1 MNFPG
6 GSRDEDDTVSHARR
20 LRGGRISVP
29 FQTYFLT
36 KCVEDRRPILA
47 VSAAAEI
54 VIESLGHVRA
64 QGDIKLLA
72 FVVMPDHYHA
82 VITLLPGNGN
92 GDGNGDGNGSS
103 NGNTNDQDQD
113 HDNALSNLMR
123 RIGSY
128 TANRIRKALDIHH
141 VIWQA
146 DGFYDR
152 AGRTQQDVL
161 DAAEYVEHNPV
172 SKGLATIAK
181 EWLFSSAHP
190 SRKAMLD
197 WDWWV

>member
-1 MNFPG
+1 MNVPR
-6 GSRDEDDTVSHARR
+6 RDEGSHARR

-36 KCVEDRRPILA
+36 KCVDDRRPILA
-47 VSAAAEI
+47 VPEAAEI
-54 VIESLGHVRA
+54 VIESLGHVRT

-82 VITLLPGNGN
+82 VITLLPGKGRGDENGN
-92 GDGNGDGNGSS
+92 VNG
-103 NGNTNDQDQD
+103 QDRD
-113 HDNALSNLMR
+113 HDRDLSNLMR

-128 TANRIRKALDIHH
+128 TANRIRDTLDIRHA
-141 VIWQA
+141 IWQA

-152 AGRTQQDVL
+152 AGRTGHDVL
-161 DAAEYVEHNPV
+161 EAVEYVQHNPV
-172 SKGLATIAK
+172 RKGLVATAE

-190 SRKAMLD
+190 SRREMLD
-197 WDWWV
+197 WNWWV